1 MVSHAKP
8 AASVTP
14 RRGCRCFLQSQ
25 HLDVHVVTNPLIP
38 CRIAGWGCCSHSSLL
53 LYSHSSPPLHSHSSF
68 LLYSHSSLLL
78 HSHSS
83 LLLHSRAHSSLLLYS
98 HPSHLTPP
106 VLSLL
111 LCSHSS
117 CTLGAALFVA
127 VLAPLTMRMVDKAG
141 FNSLQPHGVRSTVE
155 ERMLVW
161 LINHPV
167 YGAGLPAGVKPVGGG
182 RMEQNVVNATL
193 DFKWT
198 TPAAA
203 GPPTTIPNEGAE
215 CKGSISSR
223 SCTKGGSRTH
233 PRSYAN
239 DQYQIIP
246 TAQQIAWF
254 GIPGNEHKPCFVLMH
269 GRHFTFI
276 MVTEGQYLVKSNH
289 APCFA
294 SAGTASSTSIQ
305 WKTKSFA
312 NNATYPPPGGPIAW
326 AAAITLTRAEEMQY
340 IMTHCQR

>member
-1 MVSHAKP
+1 MF
-8 AASVTP
+8 
-14 RRGCRCFLQSQ
+14 RL
-25 HLDVHVVTNPLIP
+25 VV
-38 CRIAGWGCCSHSSLL
+38 
-53 LYSHSSPPLHSHSSF
+53 
-68 LLYSHSSLLL
+68 
-78 HSHSS
+78 
-83 LLLHSRAHSSLLLYS
+83 
-98 HPSHLTPP
+98 
-106 VLSLL
+106 
-111 LCSHSS
+111 
-117 CTLGAALFVA
+117 
-127 VLAPLTMRMVDKAG
+127 
-141 FNSLQPHGVRSTVE
+141 
-155 ERMLVW
+155 
-161 LINHPV
+161 
-167 YGAGLPAGVKPVGGG
+167 
-182 RMEQNVVNATL
+182 
-193 DFKWT
+193 
-198 TPAAA
+198 
-203 GPPTTIPNEGAE
+203 EGAE

-312 NNATYPPPGGPIAW
+312 NNATYPPPGVPIAW

-340 IMTHCQR
+340 IMTHCQRFAGSLSPWMRPKGTVDAPRHLLPIQTDILH